1 MHNQYFSDLNYSLGN
16 EDTKVEYE
24 MVKKLNPNT
33 VITVCGSGSR
43 ALPLLGANPSRLICV
58 DLASQQLALLRLR
71 IEVLKKLNYEEFLA
85 FWGYAPYGETSHN
98 QNERKALFEKLS
110 LLDSDRNY
118 FHHLLVKKNWDSI
131 LYEGKWEKTFFL
143 FSRFVYRVLGDRRCE
158 LFECATIPLQREYV
172 KEKFPR
178 WRWTFILFVLG
189 NRSMFNALLYRGHF
203 VKKNI
208 ARGYL
213 NFYNESFN
221 YLFERILARE
231 NFFLQICFL
240 GKIMFQEANILEAE
254 KVCFE
259 EMKNN
264 LNRKCTEITEVQGD
278 LITTICCHEKVD
290 FISMSD
296 VPSYFSGDMEKNF
309 LQKIKPSLLSGAI
322 IVIRNYLRIPE
333 CDQSGYEDVTD
344 QYRDL
349 IAEEKVQVYQF
360 CILKFK
366 G

>member
-1 MHNQYFSDLNYSLGN
+1 
-16 EDTKVEYE
+16 
-24 MVKKLNPNT
+24 
-33 VITVCGSGSR
+33 
-43 ALPLLGANPSRLICV
+43 
-58 DLASQQLALLRLR
+58 
-71 IEVLKKLNYEEFLA
+71 
-85 FWGYAPYGETSHN
+85 
-98 QNERKALFEKLS
+98 
-110 LLDSDRNY
+110 
-118 FHHLLVKKNWDSI
+118 
-131 LYEGKWEKTFFL
+131 
-143 FSRFVYRVLGDRRCE
+143 
-158 LFECATIPLQREYV
+158 
-172 KEKFPR
+172 
-178 WRWTFILFVLG
+178 
-189 NRSMFNALLYRGHF
+189 
-203 VKKNI
+203 
-208 ARGYL
+208 
-213 NFYNESFN
+213 
-221 YLFERILARE
+221 
-231 NFFLQICFL
+231 
-240 GKIMFQEANILEAE
+240 MFQEANILEAE

-264 LNRKCTEITEVQGD
+264 LNRNCTEITEVQGD
-278 LITTICCHEKVD
+278 LIATICSHEKVD